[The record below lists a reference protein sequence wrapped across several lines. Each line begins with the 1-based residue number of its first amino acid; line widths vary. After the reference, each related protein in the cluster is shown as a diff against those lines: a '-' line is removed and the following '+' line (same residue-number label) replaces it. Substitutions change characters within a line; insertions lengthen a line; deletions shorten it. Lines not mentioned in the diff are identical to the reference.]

1 MHFLDSWTR
10 LPAADLLRLLT
21 PAALLSLAV
30 FVPTQWIARAS
41 AAGMALM
48 VLFLGELGP
57 RWPVGVGWAALW
69 GVVAWNARPAPPKR
83 ARGTPGGAESG
94 VVGLMLGLALLALLL
109 AAVARFD
116 LDPAG
121 SRGTSYGVLLLC
133 LGLLHLM
140 LRRHIRSAMV
150 GFAALGLGLQVMEGA
165 AQASGSTEYPF
176 MPSSWIQFRLK
187 ASVECRS
194 RRNRTYPILASFTIV
209 GLKVW
214 VFPKAN

>member
-109 AAVARFD
+109 AAVARLD
-116 LDPAG
+116 LDAAG
-121 SRGTSYGVLLLC
+121 SRGASYGVLLLC

-140 LRRHIRSAMV
+140 LRRDATRAGVAFTGM
-150 GFAALGLGLQVMEGA
+150 GLGLQILEHA
-165 AQASGSTEYPF
+165 ARHVQVLDPDRGNAAILLATALAVAATARLGRVRLLDAGS
-176 MPSSWIQFRLK
+176 
-187 ASVECRS
+187 S
-194 RRNRTYPILASFTIV
+194 RVSDAHDLHD
-209 GLKVW
+209 
-214 VFPKAN
+214 